1 MFNKVLVAN
10 RGEIA
15 LRILRACK
23 ELGIETVA
31 IHSSIDEDS
40 LHVRYADQSVCVGS
54 ANSSDSYL
62 NITSI
67 ISAAEITGVDAI
79 HPGYG
84 YLAENAEFAEICQ
97 ACNIAFI
104 GPSAHHIKLMGQKI
118 FAIKQAKESG
128 VPVILGSNKVVTSL
142 EDALTIADSIGYPIM
157 LKAVAGGGGKGVKLI
172 ETNEV
177 LESSFDI
184 IKTETRNAFKNDE
197 LYIEKFIKN
206 PRHIEAQI
214 IADQHQNV
222 VHLGDRECSIQR
234 RNQKLVEE
242 AQAANMP
249 AKVREELLESAVKIA
264 KNIGYYSAGTVEF
277 LMDDDYNFYFLEMNT
292 RIQVEHPVSEYITG
306 IDIVKEQ
313 IKVASGA
320 ELSLSQSDITFS
332 GHSIE
337 CRINAED
344 PLTFLPSPGK
354 INEINLPGGP
364 GVRVDTAIYRGYK
377 VSPYYDSMLAKLI
390 VHDKS
395 RDEAILRMKRAL
407 DEFYIE
413 GISSTIQTCQMVLES
428 EEFNSGRY
436 NTYDLPKIISKAT
449 EEK

>member
-395 RDEAILRMKRAL
+395 RGEAILRMKRAL